1 MDCDKSC
8 LLEVLLGRQ
17 NPCDHLI
24 DGHGRSVCQLLAEA
38 HVEPAHQSVGLL
50 QADLVHR
57 ATGPVVEDHV
67 RWRVC
72 VALATHL
79 ILCGQ
84 IAGCVTWWWW
94 CGDEG
99 SSSSSVRDWRVEAEA
114 LDQSLRCAVYT
125 VRTVRIE

>member
-24 DGHGRSVCQLLAEA
+24 DGHGRSVCQRLAEA

-50 QADLVHR
+50 QADLIHR

-84 IAGCVTWWWW
+84 IAGCVT
-94 CGDEG
+94 CVG
-99 SSSSSVRDWRVEAEA
+99 SSSSVRDWRVEAEA
-114 LDQSLRCAVYT
+114 LDQSLRCASYVYT
-125 VRTVRIE
+125 VRTVRVE